1 MTCEPT
7 TSGGVPMRVLLREPA
22 GGSLAR
28 CADVGGSVA
37 TGETA
42 LVGAGERG
50 DVVLVHGGV
59 ALARLDEE
67 WAP

>member
-1 MTCEPT
+1 MPCEPT
-7 TSGGVPMRVLLREPA
+7 TSDGVPMRVLVREPA

-28 CADVGGSVA
+28 CTDADGGLA
-37 TGETA
+37 TVETA
-42 LVGAGERG
+42 LVGAVECG

-59 ALARLDEE
+59 ALARLDDE